1 VHSWAMEQL
10 KSWLNGIWLSWLA
23 WRRFGVRRR
32 APTMPTFAPGSLVAY
47 VGDGTVRPAVQS
59 DAIAGVYMGMG
70 EDGSAIVRIGDEP

>member
-1 VHSWAMEQL
+1 
-10 KSWLNGIWLSWLA
+10 
-23 WRRFGVRRR
+23 
-32 APTMPTFAPGSLVAY
+32 MPTFAPGSLVAY